1 MMIKSRPTVDGRY
14 LAQCARMEQEKK
26 LEIAQSKALYDLRRQ
41 VGAKRGEGRVGA
53 KSRLAVLNAVRTEGK
68 EVLTEAGQ
76 GFWDD
81 MQRRYHW
88 QAEDG
93 NWNDGNSA
101 NGHACRLGK
110 VSEKYMRGKW
120 WHWDPQAQAWA
131 EGKREPSNGRR
142 GGAR

>member
-1 MMIKSRPTVDGRY
+1 MRIKSRPTVDNNY
-14 LAQCARMEQEKK
+14 LARCARMEREKN
-26 LEIAQSKALYDLRRQ
+26 LEMAQSKALYDLRRQ
-41 VGAKRGEGRVGA
+41 LGSKRGEGRVGA
-53 KSRLAVLNAVRTEGK
+53 KSRMAVLNAVRTMGK

-101 NGHACRLGK
+101 NGQFCRLGK
-110 VSEKYMRGKW
+110 VSERFMRGKW
-120 WHWDPQAQAWA
+120 WHWDAAVGDWT
-131 EGKREPSNGRR
+131 EGRLKKGKGFR
-142 GGAR
+142 A

>member
-1 MMIKSRPTVDGRY
+1 MRIKSMPTVDDRH
-14 LAQCARMEQEKK
+14 LAMCARMEREKS

-101 NGHACRLGK
+101 NGHVCRLGK
-110 VSEKYMRGKW
+110 VSERFARGRW
-120 WHWDPQAQAWA
+120 WHWDPVARTWA
-131 EGKREPSNGRR
+131 EGKKK
-142 GGAR
+142 